1 MADASSEFNKMSLQF
16 ERTTKRLNDLQAS
29 AIQLGVILA
38 SLDAAKPG
46 TDGGGSE
53 KKGASESGGGGAKSG
68 GDGDSKGGS
77 SAWEELKSCKE
88 KLDSLVQLAQKGADF
103 DAKIAL
109 IGQSLPGFNE
119 EMHQQLATLNRSL
132 ASDKNIVASGGD
144 SDAIFL
150 AQQEAVQSH
159 SIEGANADTLGAYT
173 RNIGLYAA
181 ATGSTFQ
188 DADAVVRDLHDK
200 LGIKSEEEFTHF
212 GDRLTAVGSA
222 LEVRVSEIGGALAT
236 SGAWADKSGVSK
248 EDSAALVATLLK
260 GGMDQSEASSS
271 FASMMKSFSTAG
283 NLSAGDAKR
292 LGFSSGG
299 ELYAAMQKDMMGT
312 LNGLIDKLGDMDPAA
327 QMRLATQLF
336 GADGQRIVRALK
348 TEEEDGQKTSLGDQL
363 REARLKTHSEIDKDG
378 KEKYPVAASDTMAAK
393 AAAINDT
400 AKVHFGQMNS
410 EFERFSLLMS
420 ESLVPVTKAVVDD
433 VTLVVRGL
441 NNFLEANPALMK
453 GIGGIAAT
461 LIAGKAAAIGFKA
474 AFSGLKFLASDVKK
488 LFGGSSGGR
497 SGNAALKS
505 SADKAAEAIRKLT
518 LRIAKLGSAASDADG
533 FNDGDDDFE
542 PSSKR
547 ERDRN
552 KRTKKGSRTARRTR
566 ITMKRLG
573 RTKVG
578 GFLGRLGRSHIG
590 KITLAGL
597 GSSLLSEDGLLHNA
611 VSKGM
616 SLFEGGSLMS
626 KAAGIFSGGGG
637 LVSKVMGSGALAGVG
652 KMAGK
657 LFKPLGL
664 LQDGWNL
671 AEGLANGDSHQVGKA
686 AGSAA
691 GGWGGGLA
699 GAAAGAA
706 IGSVV
711 PVVGTA
717 IGGIVGGVLG
727 SLGGSSVGEWL
738 GDKAAGVYDWFTGG
752 NEDKKDGEQSEGWL
766 SKAAAIANT
775 AVSPLTM
782 LLPSM
787 DTMKSMGGTLA
798 DMGSSA
804 WQFLR
809 EKSGSVLDS
818 VTGAAKG
825 MLDAVP
831 FKEVGGKI
839 AELGSSAWQ
848 TIRDQGSQLFS
859 TAKGLL
865 NKVPF
870 GAIGHTLAGMGR
882 RVWQSVREQGRTLV
896 NSLKGAASNLLG
908 IDSLKS
914 LAGSLAERGREIWT
928 DLREQGGQMLAS
940 LKEHALSLLPD
951 SNTPERLW
959 NYFFGGDDSTL
970 NTKTMDASKTLPAPR
985 LDDPKS
991 KADAVVN
998 STSNTNTTV
1007 TQNVNVTLHANGD
1020 NAQNQKLIDQLLQRL
1035 RSELAGGHPVA
1046 SSPLDRRMNA
1056 GLTDAANG

>member
-29 AIQLGVILA
+29 AVQLGVMLA
-38 SLDAAKPG
+38 SLDAAKAG
-46 TDGGGSE
+46 AGGDDGE
-53 KKGASESGGGGAKSG
+53 KKSAGGSG

-77 SAWEELKSCKE
+77 GALGELKACKE
-88 KLDSLVQLAQKGADF
+88 KLDKLVQLAQKGADF

-109 IGQSLPGFNE
+109 IGQSIPGFNE
-119 EMHQQLATLNRSL
+119 EMRQHLATLNRSL

-144 SDAIFL
+144 RDAIL
-150 AQQEAVQSH
+150 QAQQEAVQSH
-159 SIEGANADTLGAYT
+159 SLEGANADTLGAYT

-181 ATGSTFQ
+181 ATGTSFKE
-188 DADAVVRDLHDK
+188 ADAVVRDLHDK
-200 LGIKSEEEFTHF
+200 LGIKSEEEFTRF
-212 GDRLTAVGSA
+212 GDRMTAVGSA

-236 SGAWADKSGVSK
+236 SGAWADKIGVSK

-260 GGMDQSEASSS
+260 GGMDQGEASSS

-292 LGFSSGG
+292 LGFGSGA

-312 LNGLIDKLGDMDPAA
+312 LNGLLDKLGDMDPAA
-327 QMRLATQLF
+327 QMKLATQLF
-336 GADGQRIVRALK
+336 GADGQKIVRALK
-348 TEEEDGQKTSLGDQL
+348 TEEQDGQKTSLGDQL

-378 KEKYPVAASDTMAAK
+378 KEKYPVAASDTMAGK

-433 VTLVVRGL
+433 VTLLVRGL
-441 NNFLEANPALMK
+441 NNFLEAHPALMK

-461 LIAGKAAAIGFKA
+461 LMAGKAVAIGFKA
-474 AFSGLKFLASDVKK
+474 AFSGLKFLASDVKNI
-488 LFGGSSGGR
+488 FGGGSSGR
-497 SGNAALKS
+497 SGNTALASNAKKAAGAVHKLALRIAELDSTAS
-505 SADKAAEAIRKLT
+505 SAD
-518 LRIAKLGSAASDADG
+518 G
-533 FNDGDDDFE
+533 FGGDSDFE
-542 PSSKR
+542 RSGKR
-547 ERDRN
+547 GGRRGGRKGN
-552 KRTKKGSRTARRTR
+552 RAVRQARAMLKRF
-566 ITMKRLG
+566 G
-573 RTKVG
+573 RTKFG
-578 GFLGRLGRSHIG
+578 GFLGRLGGSRIG
-590 KITLAGL
+590 KIALAGL
-597 GSSLLSEDGLLHNA
+597 GSELLSGDGLLHG
-611 VSKGM
+611 VMSKGA
-616 SLFEGGSLMS
+616 SLFKGGSGLMS

-637 LVSKVMGSGALAGVG
+637 LVSKVMGSGALKGAG
-652 KMAGK
+652 KLAGK

-727 SLGGSSVGEWL
+727 SLGGSAAGEWL

-752 NEDKKDGEQSEGWL
+752 SKDKKDGEQNEGWL
-766 SKAAAIANT
+766 SKAATIAKR
-775 AVSPLTM
+775 ASPLTM

-787 DTMKSMGGTLA
+787 DTMKSMGSKLA

-804 WQFLR
+804 WQSLR
-809 EKSGSVLDS
+809 EKGSSMLNS

-825 MLDAVP
+825 MLNAVP
-831 FKEVGGKI
+831 FKAIGGKI

-848 TIRDQGSQLFS
+848 TIRDQGSHLFS

-865 NKVPF
+865 SKVPF
-870 GAIGHTLAGMGR
+870 DSIGQTLAGMGR

-928 DLREQGGQMLAS
+928 HLREQGGQMLAS

-951 SNTPERLW
+951 SNTPKRLW
-959 NYFFGGDDSTL
+959 DYFFGDDDSAL
-970 NTKTMDASKTLPAPR
+970 KTKTMDASKTLPASR

-998 STSNTNTTV
+998 STSSTNTTV
-1007 TQNVNVTLHANGD
+1007 TQNVNVTLHASGD
-1020 NAQNQKLIDQLLQRL
+1020 AAQNQQLIDQLLQRL